1 MSKMSDNSV
10 PKSESAVKR
19 FFKKIGG
26 FLKKHKKLFII
37 LAIVIC
43 VFGYFRH
50 KSKVAA
56 EQMAAMANQP
66 VTATVENMDLQQS
79 VSVTGTLTANETK
92 TVTSTIGSS
101 GVTGVKVAKVNY
113 EVGDYVEAGSIVV
126 EFDGDDYNRKLAE
139 LNAQHAISD
148 AEAVVN
154 LDDLNKKI
162 NDTQKK
168 IDETQKYLEEN
179 KTIYENVKALKED
192 YDKYGAEAYGAR
204 YDSENAALMAK
215 FGMNMSIPVFIQD
228 YEDKQDSISDLQFQI
243 TALQNQINLANMNQ
257 NFADTY
263 TQVDE
268 LNDVY
273 KSINKTQVET
283 PISGYILSMNVE
295 EGNNYTQGNSVF
307 TIADTSGFIVEATV
321 NEYDIANIK
330 EGLPVAVKFEATGD
344 EEFKGTVSFVS
355 VASTTAVTSSQ
366 GGGSANSTG
375 TTAGSG
381 SVAQYKVKITLDST
395 DDRLRVGM
403 TAKAS
408 VILDSVSDV
417 LAVPYDCLQQAE
429 DGSYYVTVIDE
440 NGNKK
445 DVTVKKG
452 LESDYY
458 VEISGDGIGKGT
470 TVEAVITDAPSTDVM
485 DYMYYE

>member
-26 FLKKHKKLFII
+26 FIKKHKKLFII

-66 VTATVENMDLQQS
+66 VTATVDVMDLQQS

-139 LNAQHAISD
+139 LNAQHNISD
-148 AEAVVN
+148 VQAVVN
-154 LDDLNKKI
+154 IDELNKNI
-162 NDTQKK
+162 LDTQKK
-168 IDETQKYLEEN
+168 LDETQKYLDDN
-179 KTIYENVKALKED
+179 KTIYDNVKALYDD
-192 YDKYGAEAYGAR
+192 YEKYGAEAYGDR
-204 YDSENAALMAK
+204 YSSEDSALFAK
-215 FGMNMSIPVFIQD
+215 FSMHIPSFISD
-228 YEDKQDSISDLQFQI
+228 YESKRDSIDDLQFQI
-243 TALQNQINLANMNQ
+243 EAYENKIALAQMQQDYAT
-257 NFADTY
+257 TY

-366 GGGSANSTG
+366 GGGSSNSTG

-417 LAVPYDCLQQAE
+417 LAVPYDCLQQNE
-429 DGSYYVTVIDE
+429 DGSYYVTVIDDA
-440 NGNKK
+440 GNRK
-445 DVTVKKG
+445 DVTVTKG